1 MSCLF
6 AADTLL
12 QGSELKTLVG
22 QLVHT
27 LESDETEAA
36 CEAECHQ
43 LIITDH
49 LLQFGCP
56 LVCKR

>member
-1 MSCLF
+1 MSGLF

-12 QGSELKTLVG
+12 QGDELKMLVG

-36 CEAECHQ
+36 CEAECHK
-43 LIITDH
+43 LVTIDH